1 MFLEFINGTK
11 SILLNAN
18 RIVAVLEEDDG
29 SCIIVLDDRDEYA
42 VTNEYKYIRDA
53 LIQNEEVLSAYN

>member
-1 MFLEFINGTK
+1 MFLEFMNGTK

-42 VTNEYKYIRDA
+42 VTNEFQYVRDA
-53 LIQNEEVLSAYN
+53 LTKNEEV